1 MDIKKFWDEG
11 LTYDEYIALSQKRLD
26 HPANEEEAEKREYYE
41 LALQRMSRMTK
52 RYVPDA
58 GQVEAFAGKNF
69 DGKVL
74 IITEPWCGDAS
85 QAVPVANKFF
95 EKNGVRITLRDQEP
109 SLIDDFLTDGAK
121 SIPIILFI
129 DDNWKVVAQWGPRPA
144 FGYELFLKYKAN
156 PEEYTKEQFHND
168 LQVYYAKN
176 KGYDTIEEILDKL

>member
-85 QAVPVANKFF
+85 QAVPVAHNCVSSNFLYLTLIPSRHSCCSP
-95 EKNGVRITLRDQEP
+95 RIIAM
-109 SLIDDFLTDGAK
+109 SK
-121 SIPIILFI
+121 
-129 DDNWKVVAQWGPRPA
+129 
-144 FGYELFLKYKAN
+144 
-156 PEEYTKEQFHND
+156 
-168 LQVYYAKN
+168 
-176 KGYDTIEEILDKL
+176 